1 MLNQYVPFPRYEN
14 AVFIG
19 DTAVSIL
26 SAMRIYAKALI
37 GGELPNMERYYPQE
51 KLLECTACFMNDLR
65 VLTCAISHGD
75 IDYILLEDNGKEKL
89 NPAHRAEEL
98 KALGYEVRV
107 LRVSDPI
114 NSLKEAGDLFNE
126 PQRAQRVIRDYEK
139 SLESL
144 AERIQSTVPKK
155 ALLILTIRNPITFDL
170 YRFALSNQSEM
181 AKTLLT
187 DLNISPVAP
196 DGQSFIEG
204 LVEIND
210 PTFIEKLDFDFIALL
225 GDVEGGLLFLQ
236 QENRSITKQIFSLPY
251 YANPLE
257 VKKPEVTYLWLEALD
272 HLHQK

>member
-75 IDYILLEDNGKEKL
+75 IDYILLEDNGKEEL

-114 NSLKEAGDLFNE
+114 NSLKKLGTYLMSLSVHSVLF
-126 PQRAQRVIRDYEK
+126 AIM
-139 SLESL
+139 
-144 AERIQSTVPKK
+144 KK
-155 ALLILTIRNPITFDL
+155 VWKVWQNV
-170 YRFALSNQSEM
+170 YS
-181 AKTLLT
+181 
-187 DLNISPVAP
+187 
-196 DGQSFIEG
+196 
-204 LVEIND
+204 
-210 PTFIEKLDFDFIALL
+210 
-225 GDVEGGLLFLQ
+225 Q
-236 QENRSITKQIFSLPY
+236 QCL
-251 YANPLE
+251 
-257 VKKPEVTYLWLEALD
+257 KKPSLF
-272 HLHQK
+272 